1 MRYSRF
7 SISYAAAVAISCLVA
22 AFDAFFRAVFR
33 VDTGTAWRFVAHVV
47 TNFRE
52 IGNLKPVYRDSYRT
66 HGLSLADGRMRT

>member
-1 MRYSRF
+1 MRSYRF
-7 SISYAAAVAISCLVA
+7 SFVVQAIVAFTAMLNTVFEA
-22 AFDAFFRAVFR
+22 LFR
-33 VDTGTAWRFVAHVV
+33 VELGTAWRFVAHVV